1 MYDDFAV
8 IDPEKFGVV
17 ANEYQKQNQRK
28 TLSLK
33 LNKDNDIL
41 IRVNEK
47 FETLQGI
54 TSKLLKHSRNQDVI
68 LVLNQIG
75 EEIDLQKSSI
85 NKLIEQGITIQS
97 KSMPDISIFC
107 NNLKLAIQLCAEIL
121 KELIEVKDNDN
132 TSGEAKLELTNIIN
146 AVIDINNKYV
156 SLFGECRYRIF
167 SLKR

>member
-17 ANEYQKQNQRK
+17 ANEYQKQKQGK
-28 TLSLK
+28 ILSI
-33 LNKDNDIL
+33 NT
-41 IRVNEK
+41 NENSLLSVVQK
-47 FETLQGI
+47 FDTLQGI
-54 TSKLLKHSRNQDVI
+54 TTKLLKHTVNQDTI
-68 LVLNQIG
+68 FVLNQIN
-75 EEIDLQKSSI
+75 EEINLQKSLL

-97 KSMPDISIFC
+97 KSMPDISVFC
-107 NNLKLAIQLCAEIL
+107 NNLKLAIQICAEIL
-121 KELIEVKDNDN
+121 KELIAVKDADNTTGEVK
-132 TSGEAKLELTNIIN
+132 LEITNIIN